1 MSQSQEPTKRPL
13 SASPSPPNKRART
26 DQPDNSRQHYDLPEE
41 ISYRAVADKYDE
53 LKPYLVSESCERS
66 TIDFK
71 NPDAVRVLNQALLSV
86 YFDLR
91 IHLPSNSLCPTIAN
105 RLNYIKWLSANIIPE
120 FTPGPLTGLDIGTG
134 ASCIYPLLGA
144 RYLSQCKFVGTDI
157 NEESVAI
164 ASQNV
169 DQNELHDI
177 IKVFLN
183 TDRHTTL
190 PLDALD
196 FPLPNMDI
204 EGSNFAFCMC
214 NPPFYESIDE
224 RLRLRQM
231 KRGAP
236 SLNTIAKDDELYT
249 EGGEESFLSRLVDES
264 VLCAKRIKWY
274 TTMVGKKNTLALLKT
289 KLRGAG
295 AKQALKAA
303 T

>member
-1 MSQSQEPTKRPL
+1 M
-13 SASPSPPNKRART
+13 PPNKRARAERP
-26 DQPDNSRQHYDLPEE
+26 DSDNSISHHYNLPDE
-41 ISYRAVADKYDE
+41 ISYRALAETYVE
-53 LKPYLVSESCERS
+53 LKPYLVAGSSQRS

-91 IHLPSNSLCPTIAN
+91 IHLPSNSLCPIIAN
-105 RLNYIKWLSANIIPE
+105 RLNYIKWLSTNIVLE
-120 FTPGPLTGLDIGTG
+120 FIPGPLNGLDIGTG

-144 RYLSQCKFVGTDI
+144 RYLPKCSFVGTDI
-157 NEESVAI
+157 NEESMAT
-164 ASQNV
+164 ALQNV
-169 DQNELHDI
+169 NQNGLHSR

-196 FPLPNMDI
+196 FPLPDVDAD
-204 EGSNFAFCMC
+204 GSSFAFCMC
-214 NPPFYESIDE
+214 NPPFYENIGE
-224 RLRLRQM
+224 RLRLREM

-264 VLCAKRIKWY
+264 IIHAKRI
-274 TTMVGKKNTLALLKT
+274 
-289 KLRGAG
+289 
-295 AKQALKAA
+295 
-303 T
+303 

>member
-1 MSQSQEPTKRPL
+1 MSELKEPEKRPL
-13 SASPSPPNKRART
+13 STSPVPPSPPKKRART
-26 DQPDNSRQHYDLPEE
+26 DQSDNDSSRQHYDLPDE
-41 ISYRAVADKYDE
+41 ISYRALADKYAE
-53 LKPYLVSESCERS
+53 LKPYLVTESSQRS

-71 NPDAVRVLNQALLSV
+71 DPDAVRVLNQALLSV

-105 RLNYIKWLSANIIPE
+105 RLNYIKWLSTNIIPDLVH
-120 FTPGPLTGLDIGTG
+120 GPLTGLDIGTG

-144 RYLSQCKFVGTDI
+144 RYLPQCKFVGTDI

-169 DQNELHDI
+169 DQNELHSR

-183 TDRHTTL
+183 TDRLTTL
-190 PLDALD
+190 PLDAVD
-196 FPLPNMDI
+196 FPLPDVDV
-204 EGSNFAFCMC
+204 EGSRFAFCMC
-214 NPPFYESIDE
+214 NPPFYENINE

-231 KRGAP
+231 KREAP

-249 EGGEESFLSRLVDES
+249 EGGEERFLSRLVDES
-264 VLCAKRIKWY
+264 VVCAKRIKWY

-295 AKQALKAA
+295 AKQ
-303 T
+303 